1 VKPAPTAGSTEV
13 EKGPQARSGRRRK
26 PEIWHCRSLKEGEE
40 EMSERSKV
48 TLPQLLQMKRSG
60 RKVTMITAYDYPT
73 GVWAERAAIDIVL
86 VGDSMAMTVLGYP
99 NTLPATMAELIAHS
113 QAVTRG
119 CETPFVLGD
128 MPYMS
133 YQPSIEMAVQNA
145 GRFMSEGA
153 CDGIKLEGG
162 MADTVEAIVKAGIP
176 VMGHLGLTPQSASA
190 LGGFKVQ
197 GKDALMAKRI
207 IDDARALEEA
217 GAFSILLECVP
228 SRVSK
233 LVTERAEI
241 PIISIGA
248 GPDCDGQVLI
258 FHDMFGLYP
267 AFTPKFAKQYADLGT
282 EIVEGLKRYG
292 EEVRGGLFPE
302 PKHCFTISNEQYE
315 ELLAL
320 LE

>member
-1 VKPAPTAGSTEV
+1 
-13 EKGPQARSGRRRK
+13 
-26 PEIWHCRSLKEGEE
+26 
-40 EMSERSKV
+40 MSERAKV
-48 TLPQLLQMKRSG
+48 TLPQLFEMKESG
-60 RKVTMITAYDYPT
+60 QKITMITAYDYPT

-86 VGDSMAMTVLGYP
+86 VGDSMAMTVLGYST
-99 NTLPATMAELIAHS
+99 TLPATMAELIAHS

-119 CETPFVLGD
+119 CKSSFILGD

-145 GRFMSEGA
+145 GRFMSEGG
-153 CDGIKLEGG
+153 CDGVKLEGG
-162 MADTVEAIVKAGIP
+162 ITMADRLEAIVNAGIP
-176 VMGHLGLTPQSASA
+176 VMGHLGLTPQSASM

-207 IDDARALEEA
+207 IDDAKALEEA
-217 GAFSILLECVP
+217 GAFSVLLECVP
-228 SRVSK
+228 SKVSK

-267 AFTPKFAKQYADLGT
+267 AFTPKFAKQYADLGET
-282 EIVEGLKRYG
+282 IVQGLKQFA
-292 EEVRGGLFPE
+292 EEVREGAFPE
-302 PKHCFTISNEQYE
+302 PKHCFTISDQQYE
-315 ELLAL
+315 ELLAML
-320 LE
+320 G

>member
-1 VKPAPTAGSTEV
+1 
-13 EKGPQARSGRRRK
+13 
-26 PEIWHCRSLKEGEE
+26 
-40 EMSERSKV
+40 MSERTKV
-48 TLPQLLQMKRSG
+48 TIPQLWAMKKASQ
-60 RKVTMITAYDYPT
+60 KITMITAYDYPT
-73 GVWAERAAIDIVL
+73 GVWAERAAIDILL
-86 VGDSMAMTVLGYP
+86 VGDSMAMTVLGYST
-99 NTLPATMAELIAHS
+99 TLPATMAELIAHS

-119 CETPFVLGD
+119 NKNSFVLGD

-162 MADTVEAIVKAGIP
+162 LPMADRVEAIVNAGIP
-176 VMGHLGLTPQSASA
+176 VMGHLGLTPQSMSM
-190 LGGFKVQ
+190 LGGFKAQ
-197 GKDALMAKRI
+197 GKDAHMAKKI
-207 IDDARALEEA
+207 IDDAKALEEA
-217 GAFSILLECVP
+217 GAFSILLEAVP

-241 PIISIGA
+241 PIIGIGA

-267 AFTPKFAKQYADLGT
+267 AFTPKFAKRYAELG
-282 EIVEGLKRYG
+282 EMIVEGLERYRD
-292 EEVRGGLFPE
+292 EVREGVFPE
-302 PKHCFTISNEQYE
+302 PKHCFTITDEQYE
-315 ELLAL
+315 QLLAM